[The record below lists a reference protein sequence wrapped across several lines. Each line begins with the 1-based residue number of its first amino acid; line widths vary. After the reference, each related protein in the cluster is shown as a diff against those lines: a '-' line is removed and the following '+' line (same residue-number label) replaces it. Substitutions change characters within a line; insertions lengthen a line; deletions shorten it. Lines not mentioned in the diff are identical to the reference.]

1 MQAKRQLFQSQ
12 TGGAL
17 PQPSVLGSKS
27 RWGKSTCDQ
36 PEIAE
41 QAHSHTSFQDGVD
54 QDCERYNTKGRLDD
68 KTEFEGCIPL
78 DPHLS
83 ISPEIPPV
91 PNMGS
96 TMAVQGP
103 PFGLSSAPCTFTKL
117 LKPVVANMR
126 KLGSRTILYL
136 DDMLIPLTTN
146 SPTEQI
152 TN

>member
-1 MQAKRQLFQSQ
+1 MFLVLKAD
-12 TGGAL
+12 GASRL
-17 PQPSVLGSKS
+17 VINLKS
-27 RWGKSTCDQ
+27 LNRHIVTRHFKMESIRTVKGIIQKGDWM
-36 PEIAE
+36 
-41 QAHSHTSFQDGVD
+41 
-54 QDCERYNTKGRLDD
+54 TKLNLKDAY
-68 KTEFEGCIPL
+68 
-78 DPHLS
+78 LS
-83 ISPEIPPV
+83 IPIYPSHQRFLQFRIWDQLWQFK
-91 PNMGS
+91 
-96 TMAVQGP
+96 TL